1 MRPCTLP
8 IAAAILATTLA
19 TAAHAQSVAPTV
31 GGAAF
36 GDTGGLTVEPG
47 SLLGDDLTIS
57 GSLASAAN
65 ATVRVERR
73 DPATGAWTPIGR
85 DGAGPDGAFSI
96 TWETD
101 AIGPNELRAV
111 PDSTP
116 SVTTATTANSAPD
129 LPSALTTVFRPA
141 TATWYGPGFW
151 GQKTACGVKLTRT
164 TLGVAHKTLP
174 CGTRVTLYRDGR
186 QLDVPVIDRGPF
198 AHGASLDLTQATAE
212 AIGMTQ
218 TEKIGYLRT
227 PVPEAP
233 AKR

>member
-1 MRPCTLP
+1 MRLRTLP

-19 TAAHAQSVAPTV
+19 TTAHAQSVVPTV

-57 GSLASAAN
+57 GSLAASAN
-65 ATVRVERR
+65 AKVRVERR
-73 DPATGAWTPIGR
+73 DPVTGVWTAIGR
-85 DGAGPDGAFSI
+85 DTAGPDGAFSI

-101 AIGPNELRAV
+101 ELGAAQLRAV

-116 SVTTATTANSAPD
+116 AATTATTATTPTD
-129 LPSALTTVFRPA
+129 GPTGFTTVFRPA
-141 TATWYGPGFW
+141 LATWYGPGFW
-151 GQKTACGVKLTRT
+151 GQKTACGIKLTKT

-174 CGTRVTLYRDGR
+174 CGTRVTVYLDGR
-186 QLDVPVIDRGPF
+186 QIDVPVIDRGPF
-198 AHGASLDLTQATAE
+198 AHGASLDLTQATAQ

-218 TEKIGYLRT
+218 TEQVGFIRT
-227 PVPEAP
+227 PVAVAP
-233 AKR
+233 AS